1 MNSKLAP
8 TDAFPDDLAVL
19 DDTDVHILHSRLQ
32 RQLDYEYIY
41 AFEAH
46 PETEFRLAEV
56 LEELDHR
63 DNFAR
68 TAGIAGTSDPVYVP
82 ERFLA

>member
-19 DDTDVHILHSRLQ
+19 NDTDIQVLHSRLQ
-32 RQLDYEYIY
+32 RQQNFEYAH
-41 AFEAH
+41 AFEAD

-63 DNFAR
+63 ESFAR
-68 TAGIAGTSDPVYVP
+68 SSRIADNAFRPVS
-82 ERFLA
+82 LLL

>member
-19 DDTDVHILHSRLQ
+19 NDTDIQILHSRLQ
-32 RQLDYEYIY
+32 RQQDFEYVH
-41 AFEAH
+41 AFEAD

-63 DNFAR
+63 ESSVHSSHIPD
-68 TAGIAGTSDPVYVP
+68 TAFMPVSLLV
-82 ERFLA
+82 

>member
-19 DDTDVHILHSRLQ
+19 NDTDLQVLHSRLQ
-32 RQLDYEYIY
+32 RQQDFEYAH
-41 AFEAH
+41 AFEAD

-63 DNFAR
+63 ENSTYSSQSLD
-68 TAGIAGTSDPVYVP
+68 TAFMPVS
-82 ERFLA
+82 LSI

>member
-8 TDAFPDDLAVL
+8 TDAFPEDLAVL
-19 DDTDVHILHSRLQ
+19 NDANIQILHSRLQ
-32 RQLDYEYIY
+32 RQLDHEY
-41 AFEAH
+41 AHASQAH

-63 DNFAR
+63 ESYAP
-68 TAGIAGTSDPVYVP
+68 TAYLPDSLLV
-82 ERFLA
+82 

>member
-19 DDTDVHILHSRLQ
+19 NDADIQILHSRLQ
-32 RQLDYEYIY
+32 RQVDHEYTH
-41 AFEAH
+41 AFQTH

-63 DNFAR
+63 ERYAP
-68 TAGIAGTSDPVYVP
+68 TAYRPDSLLV
-82 ERFLA
+82 

>member
-8 TDAFPDDLAVL
+8 TDAFPDDLAL
-19 DDTDVHILHSRLQ
+19 LNDTEIQVLHSRLQ
-32 RQLDYEYIY
+32 RQLDHEYAH

-63 DNFAR
+63 DSYAPSSYSP
-68 TAGIAGTSDPVYVP
+68 TVASAPVSLLV
-82 ERFLA
+82 